1 MKIAVYCGS
10 TAGNRE
16 VFTIGGSRAW
26 RMSRC
31 RADRGRLMRSR
42 MSLRWRGLGSMESH
56 VYFMIWMDF
65 ISR

>member
-16 VFTIGGSRAW
+16 AFTIGGSRAW

-31 RADRGRLMRSR
+31 RADRGRLR
-42 MSLRWRGLGSMESH
+42 SMESPA
-56 VYFMIWMDF
+56 YFMIWMDF

>member
-1 MKIAVYCGS
+1 MKIAVYCRFNGRKQR
-10 TAGNRE
+10 GIYHR
-16 VFTIGGSRAW
+16 GSRAW

-42 MSLRWRGLGSMESH
+42 MSLHWRGLGSMESP